1 MKKVKQLYNCMMKNL
16 KNLIPLLLIVV
27 GLLMTSCGEDVDPN
41 LADVQLKI
49 KATSNIGGFDAG
61 ARALEDHITFNQVM
75 LGVTEIEFES
85 IVDDHS
91 DDHSG
96 SNSSGHDDDSDD
108 GSSDDDSSDD
118 DSSDD
123 DSDDSFDDSNFD
135 IEFEGRFEVDLIA
148 GTSNPDFGIADV
160 FPGTYKE
167 IELKLE
173 PILDNEYSIFIEF
186 TYAVEGSDPVTVQY
200 STDRHIEFEIE
211 RKSGIQL
218 DKGALNHILIL
229 FDLDQFLDSININET
244 SVDIDGIVRIN
255 SNSNSDIAAAIW
267 SKLNLMLDAGE
278 DHDGDDDFDDHED

>member
-1 MKKVKQLYNCMMKNL
+1 MKNL
-16 KNLIPLLLIVV
+16 KNLIPLLLILV

-61 ARALEDHITFNQVM
+61 ARTSEDHITFNQVL

-96 SNSSGHDDDSDD
+96 SDKSGHDDDSDD

-118 DSSDD
+118 DS
-123 DSDDSFDDSNFD
+123 DDSFDDSDFD

-173 PILDNEYSIFIEF
+173 PILDNGYSIFIEF

-200 STDRHIEFEIE
+200 STDRHVEFEIE

-218 DKGALNHILIL
+218 DKGVLNHILIL
-229 FDLDQFLDSININET
+229 FDLDQFLDSININEV
-244 SVDIDGIVRIN
+244 SADIDGIVRIN

-267 SKLNLMLDAGE
+267 SKLNLMLDAG
-278 DHDGDDDFDDHED
+278 